1 MGVNISNCC
10 SLFFDNSDDSDY
22 GSKESKQHLLKQQKD
37 NYYNQ
42 QQKYLLQEEQEKLK
56 QKEREQRLLEKEQRL
71 TDIVNVANES
81 YLDVGIIENI
91 ENIMVANEVI
101 KNDSV
106 NIGTN
111 DLETDV
117 KDADI
122 FDTINKEFKNKTKTY
137 GLSTVDNN
145 YSLFLEKNPSILLKD
160 PKITAELFSNT
171 VDIYKNTDSK
181 TRAGLIQIHNTEFK
195 QFQDFINAN
204 HDKIKNKIAEQKISF
219 LVQ

>member
-10 SLFFDNSDDSDY
+10 SLFFDNSDDSEY
-22 GSKESKQHLLKQQKD
+22 GSRESKQHLLKQQKD

-56 QKEREQRLLEKEQRL
+56 QQERQQRLLEKEQRL

-91 ENIMVANEVI
+91 ENIMVANDVLQTEQ
-101 KNDSV
+101 KNLVDNES
-106 NIGTN
+106 NN
-111 DLETDV
+111 ESHED
-117 KDADI
+117 DI
-122 FDTINKEFKNKTKTY
+122 FAEINQKFKNKSKTY
-137 GLSTVDNN
+137 GISIVNN
-145 YSLFLEKNPSILLKD
+145 DYNSFLEKNPAILLKD

-171 VDIYKNTDSK
+171 VEVYKNIDSK
-181 TRAGLIQIHNTEFK
+181 TRAGLIQLHTTEFK
-195 QFQDFINAN
+195 QFQDIINVN
-204 HDKIKNKIAEQKISF
+204 LEKIKKKMSEKEIVS

>member
-10 SLFFDNSDDSDY
+10 SLLFDSNVDSEY
-22 GSKESKQHLLKQQKD
+22 GSRESKQHLLKQQKD

-42 QQKYLLQEEQEKLK
+42 QQKHLLQEEQEKIK

-71 TDIVNVANES
+71 TDMVNVANES

-101 KNDSV
+101 QTDPV
-106 NIGTN
+106 NIEAN
-111 DLETDV
+111 DLEIGSP
-117 KDADI
+117 DADI
-122 FDTINKEFKNKTKTY
+122 FEAINKEFKNKTKTY

-145 YSLFLEKNPSILLKD
+145 YTAFLEKNPSILLKD

-171 VDIYKNTDSK
+171 ADVYKNTDSK
-181 TRAGLIQIHNTEFK
+181 TRAGLIQIHSTEFK
-195 QFQDFINAN
+195 QFQDLINAN
-204 HDKIKNKIAEQKISF
+204 HEKIKEKMIELEISF